1 MTNESNRIQKRLI
14 AYTAIAIAAIVAI
27 AICAAAFCIG
37 DSGSN
42 KLREEIL
49 HLNEVR
55 TSLLDTNAAGNDAG
69 KSEAGESAIASIE
82 LADDALA
89 STQDILRSAV
99 SEQDFRILA
108 AILTLSAASIAAV
121 LALSLY
127 MYFSVI
133 RPFIRLEDFAGQ
145 VANGNLDAPLAY
157 ERSNPF
163 GRFAWAFDHLRAELK
178 RSREKEQAAALAY
191 KTALAS
197 LSHDLRTPLASLR
210 TYAEALELQLDQ
222 TPEERLAYE
231 RIIMSKCDEA
241 AELVEDLLVH
251 ALADMDRID
260 VTCTATPVAPIL
272 HQCASNFAEAV
283 HVTCVRAD
291 QATLNIDSK
300 RLKQVVDNLLVNA
313 AKYATGSAVE
323 ISGML
328 SADAYRITVRDFG
341 TGAAAEDIPFLAQR
355 FYRGANAKD
364 KTGAGLGLFI
374 ANYLMNRMNGTMQI
388 QNANPGLCIVLELPL
403 PHAE

>member
-14 AYTAIAIAAIVAI
+14 AYTTIAIAAIVAI

-49 HLNEVR
+49 HLNEAR

-89 STQDILRSAV
+89 STQDILRSAA

-108 AILTLSAASIAAV
+108 AILTLSAASIVAV
-121 LALSLY
+121 LVLSLY